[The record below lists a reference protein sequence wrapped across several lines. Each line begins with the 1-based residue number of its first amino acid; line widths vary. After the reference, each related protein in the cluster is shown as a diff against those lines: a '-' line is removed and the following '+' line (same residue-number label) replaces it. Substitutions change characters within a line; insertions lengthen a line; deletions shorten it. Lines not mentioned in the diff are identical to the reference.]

1 MNVFVANE
9 QEFPVNEGRA
19 IALARHT
26 LSSEGSDEETELS
39 ILYVDR
45 EHIRKLNQRFA
56 KNDYATD
63 VLAFPMR
70 DGEEDDHDEG
80 SLLGDVV
87 ICPAVAEEH
96 AVRLGHGL
104 VKELDT
110 LLVHGTL
117 HLLGYDH
124 QRVDDKERM
133 DRRVSELIG
142 SFKGE
147 GPGT

>member
-26 LSSEGSDEETELS
+26 LGSEGVDDEAELS
-39 ILYVDR
+39 ILYVSK
-45 EHIRKLNQRFA
+45 EHIRTLNMRFA

-70 DGEEDDHDEG
+70 DDDADDEEEG
-80 SLLGDVV
+80 TLLGDVV
-87 ICPAVAEEH
+87 ICPAIAEEH

-133 DRRVSELIG
+133 DRRLSEVLG
-142 SFKGE
+142 SFKVDAL
-147 GPGT
+147 

>member
-9 QEFPVNEGRA
+9 QEFPVNEERA
-19 IALARHT
+19 IALARHS
-26 LSSEGSDEETELS
+26 LRSEGSDDEVELS
-39 ILYVDR
+39 ILFVDKD
-45 EHIRKLNQRFA
+45 HIRKLNHRFA

-70 DGEEDDHDEG
+70 DGDDDDDDEG

-87 ICPAVAEEH
+87 ICPAIAEEH

-133 DRRVSELIG
+133 DRRVSEILG
-142 SFKGE
+142 SFKVE
-147 GPGT
+147 GSVT